1 MRYFRFQNP
10 YALICAKNDVAAV
23 NIYRSKV
30 LKEDIPTKE
39 LKDKYQ
45 EISDSDIDNYEIKCL
60 VSEYLQNFLSY
71 SEFREDPACLSI
83 LDAIIK
89 IENKIYSGA
98 LLEDSYRHP
107 FLDDL
112 PRKVT
117 DLDS

>member
-10 YALICAKNDVAAV
+10 YALICAKSDVAAV

-30 LKEDIPTKE
+30 LKEDIPIEE

-45 EISDSDIDNYEIKCL
+45 EISDSDIDDYETRCL
-60 VSEYLQNFLSY
+60 IQEYLQNFLSY

-89 IENKIYSGA
+89 IENKTYSGA
-98 LLEDSYRHP
+98 LLTDSYRHP
-107 FLDDL
+107 FLEDF

-117 DLDS
+117 DFDS